1 MYSILCII
9 LQRYEEAEKSY
20 VKAVQLDSTYKDAE
34 EELFKMRSEQ
44 LEVGEW
50 GGTHTH
56 AHASTHTHTYTHMHI
71 YTSYTSHTHTLITQH
86 TQQQG
91 LISREAPV
99 LSSPLTMNRTNKQ
112 VIAGLFPYCCR
123 IWGFLQ
129 ASVRLLSGNTKQCKL
144 QWMLFLLEMV
154 SNLIL
159 DRVC

>member
-56 AHASTHTHTYTHMHI
+56 AHARTHAHTHV
-71 YTSYTSHTHTLITQH
+71 HTHAHIHIIHTRHTLTLITQH

-99 LSSPLTMNRTNKQ
+99 LTPLTLNRTNK
-112 VIAGLFPYCCR
+112 
-123 IWGFLQ
+123 
-129 ASVRLLSGNTKQCKL
+129 
-144 QWMLFLLEMV
+144 
-154 SNLIL
+154 
-159 DRVC
+159 

>member
-56 AHASTHTHTYTHMHI
+56 AHARTHTHTYTHMHI
-71 YTSYTSHTHTLITQH
+71 YTSYTHTTHSHSSHNTHNSK
-86 TQQQG
+86 G
-91 LISREAPV
+91 
-99 LSSPLTMNRTNKQ
+99 
-112 VIAGLFPYCCR
+112 
-123 IWGFLQ
+123 
-129 ASVRLLSGNTKQCKL
+129 
-144 QWMLFLLEMV
+144 
-154 SNLIL
+154 
-159 DRVC
+159 